1 MLLIL
6 AHENSDFDAVAAQL
20 AAHKLYPA
28 GTPLLARRVNRNVR
42 QFLNL
47 YWDYLPFLRPS
58 EWRRRRVESILLV
71 DTQNVPGVRGV
82 RDHTPVTIIDHHVP
96 AGTIPPGSHHIESL
110 GATTTILVEMLQ
122 AAGLALSSIE
132 ATLLLLGIYED
143 SGSLTYD
150 TTTPRD
156 VRATAWLLEQQAQL
170 AIVRRFLEI
179 PLSADQQELYQRLQ
193 QGVEWLRPEGQTIA
207 IATATVADEFE
218 EEISAVAHRL
228 RDALAPAGL
237 IVLVQIRQNVQMV
250 ARSTVDQLDVA
261 VLARAFG
268 GGGHGRAAAAT
279 IMRLPL
285 AQAVAQVKALLPQ
298 ALKPMV
304 KVSEIMS
311 RGVQTLQTT
320 NIVGQ
325 AAELMQRFGHEGY
338 PVIDPQT
345 GQVAGLLTRRA
356 VDRAMSHKME
366 RTPIRQVMKSGRVVV
381 RPADSIERV
390 QQLMLDEDWGQIP
403 VVMGDEGPDQ
413 LVGIVT
419 RTDLLRLL
427 SRPGRSGPDSDHR
440 DLLAEQLSPALWDMV
455 QQVSQVASENNI
467 PLYFVGGLV
476 RDLLLGKGPT
486 DLDMVVEGD
495 AIALAKRL
503 QERFGGQLRSHSRFG
518 TAAWRLE
525 PAVWQAIAPTADLSQ
540 VPASI
545 DFITART
552 EFYTQPTALPEVERS
567 SIKLD
572 LHRRDFTINTLA
584 IRLDGAHLG
593 QMLDFYGG
601 RRDLTQGV
609 IRVLHSLSFIDD
621 PTRMLR
627 AVRFEQ
633 RLGFAIE
640 PRTAELIGEA
650 LPLLERVTGERL
662 KHELQLMLLEARPS
676 PILHRLAELGVLAH
690 IHPALVWPPAGDEWF
705 SRLPIILSR
714 PGWTDGLQGESP
726 ASVYFALWLAPLSPT
741 IQIEVMDRLKVR
753 KSTREEVKG
762 VEVMA
767 EILAGFPA
775 GATPGFVEKALRPFA
790 LKTRILLASRVIAGD
805 VTPAGAYL
813 DQYVGHW
820 RQVKPILDGNALRS
834 AGLKPGPNFATI
846 LDQLLAARL
855 DGQIHSEAD
864 EWALV
869 NSQINTPA
877 SALLPSLSGRIC

>member
-6 AHENSDFDAVAAQL
+6 SHENSDFDAVAAQL
-20 AAHKLYPA
+20 AAFKLYPA

-47 YWDYLPFLRPS
+47 YWDYLPFLRPG
-58 EWRRRRVESILLV
+58 EWRRKRVESILLV
-71 DTQNVPGVRGV
+71 DTQSVPGVRGV
-82 RDHTPVTIIDHHVP
+82 RDKTPLTIIDHHTP
-96 AGTIPPGSHHIESL
+96 AGNLPPASHHIEPL

-143 SGSLTYD
+143 TGSLTYD
-150 TTTPRD
+150 TTTARD
-156 VRATAWLLEQQAQL
+156 ARAAAWLLEQQAQL
-170 AIVRRFLEI
+170 SIARRFLEI
-179 PLSADQQELYQRLQ
+179 PLSAGQQALYQRLQ

-207 IATATVADEFE
+207 IAAATVADDFE

-250 ARSTVDQLDVA
+250 ARSTIDQLDVS

-279 IMRLPL
+279 MMHLPL
-285 AQAVAQVKALLPQ
+285 TQAVAQVKALLPQ
-298 ALKPMV
+298 ALKPTV
-304 KVSEIMS
+304 KVAEIMS
-311 RGVQTLQTT
+311 RGVQTLHTANT
-320 NIVGQ
+320 VAQ
-325 AAELMQRFGHEGY
+325 AAQQMQRFGHEGY

-345 GQVAGLLTRRA
+345 GRVVGLLTRRA
-356 VDRAMSHKME
+356 VDRALSHKME

-381 RPADSIERV
+381 RPADSIELV

-403 VVMGDEGPDQ
+403 VVAGEEGEDL

-427 SRPGRSGPDSDHR
+427 SRPGRSQPDIDHR
-440 DLLAEQLSPALWDMV
+440 DLLAEYLSPALWRLV
-455 QQVSQVASENNI
+455 QQVSQVASETNT

-495 AIALAKRL
+495 GIMLAKRL
-503 QERFGGQLRSHSRFG
+503 QERFGGRLRSHSRFG
-518 TAAWRLE
+518 TAVWRLE
-525 PAVWQAIAPTADLSQ
+525 PAVWETIAQPVNLND
-540 VPASI
+540 VPESV

-552 EFYTQPTALPEVERS
+552 EFYTQPTALPEVERG

-584 IRLDGAHLG
+584 IRLDGAYLG

-601 RRDLTQGV
+601 RRDLGQGL

-621 PTRMLR
+621 PTRILR
-627 AVRFEQ
+627 AARFEQ

-640 PRTAELIGEA
+640 PRTAELIAEA

-662 KHELQLMLLEARPS
+662 KHELQLILLEAKPV
-676 PILHRLAELGVLAH
+676 PILHRLAELGVLTH
-690 IHPALVWPPAGDEWF
+690 IHPAFVWSPAGDEWF
-705 SRLPIILSR
+705 NRLPMVLSR
-714 PGWTDGLQGESP
+714 PGWEDALQGESP
-726 ASVYFALWLAPLSPT
+726 ASVYFALWLAPFPPT
-741 IQIEVMDRLKVR
+741 IQTEVMERLKVR
-753 KSTREEVKG
+753 KSTREEVQG
-762 VEVMA
+762 VVHLA
-767 EILAGFPA
+767 DILAGFPA
-775 GATPGFVEKALRPFA
+775 GAAPSLVEKALRSFA
-790 LKTRILLASRVIAGD
+790 NKSRILLAGRVMVGD
-805 VTPAGAYL
+805 GVPAGTYL
-813 DQYVGHW
+813 DQYVSHW
-820 RQVKPILDGNALRS
+820 RQVKPVIDGDALRQF
-834 AGLKPGPNFATI
+834 GLKPGPYFATL
-846 LDQLLAARL
+846 LDHLLSGRL
-855 DGQIHSEAD
+855 DGQINSEAD

-869 NSQINTPA
+869 NSKTNQLNFGGAPPPT
-877 SALLPSLSGRIC
+877 

>member
-1 MLLIL
+1 MLIL
-6 AHENSDFDAVAAQL
+6 SHENSDFDAVAAQL
-20 AAHKLYPA
+20 AAFKLYPA

-58 EWRRRRVESILLV
+58 EWRRKRVESILLV
-71 DTQNVPGVRGV
+71 DTQSGPGVRGV
-82 RDHTPVTIIDHHVP
+82 RDKTPLTIIDHHAP
-96 AGTIPPGSHHIESL
+96 AGDLPAGSHHIEPL

-143 SGSLTYD
+143 TGSLTYD
-150 TTTPRD
+150 TTTARD
-156 VRATAWLLEQQAQL
+156 ARAAAWLLEQQAQL
-170 AIVRRFLEI
+170 AIARRFLEI
-179 PLSADQQELYQRLQ
+179 PLSAGQQALYQRLQ

-207 IATATVADEFE
+207 IAVATVADDFE

-237 IVLVQIRQNVQMV
+237 IVLVQIRHNVQLV
-250 ARSTVDQLDVA
+250 ARSTIDQLDVS

-279 IMRLPL
+279 IMHLPL
-285 AQAVAQVKALLPQ
+285 SQALAQVKELLPK
-298 ALKPMV
+298 ALKPTV
-304 KVSEIMS
+304 KVAEIMS
-311 RGVQTLQTT
+311 RGVQTLHTANT
-320 NIVGQ
+320 VAQ
-325 AAELMQRFGHEGY
+325 AAQQMQRFGHEGY

-345 GQVAGLLTRRA
+345 GRVAGLLTRRA
-356 VDRAMSHKME
+356 VDRALSHKME
-366 RTPIRQVMKSGRVVV
+366 RTPIRQVMKVGRVVV
-381 RPADSIERV
+381 RPGDSIERV

-403 VVMGDEGPDQ
+403 VVAGDEGPDQ

-427 SRPGRSGPDSDHR
+427 SRPGRSQPDSDHR
-440 DLLAEQLSPALWDMV
+440 DLLAEGLSPALWHLV
-455 QQVSQVASENNI
+455 QQVSQVASETNT

-476 RDLLLGKGPT
+476 RDLLLGKGST

-495 AIALAKRL
+495 GITLAKRL
-503 QERFGGQLRSHSRFG
+503 QERFGGRLRSHSRFG
-518 TAAWRLE
+518 TAVWRLE
-525 PAVWQAIAPTADLSQ
+525 PAVWQAIAPTVSLND
-540 VPASI
+540 VPESI

-584 IRLDGAHLG
+584 VRLDGAYLG

-601 RRDLTQGV
+601 RRDLGQGL

-621 PTRMLR
+621 PTRILR
-627 AVRFEQ
+627 AARFEQ

-662 KHELQLMLLEARPS
+662 KHELQLILLEAKPV
-676 PILHRLAELGVLAH
+676 PILHRLAELGVLTH
-690 IHPALVWPPAGDEWF
+690 IHPALVWSPAGDEWF
-705 SRLPIILSR
+705 NRLPMILSR
-714 PGWTDGLQGESP
+714 PGWEDALQGESP

-741 IQIEVMDRLKVR
+741 IQTEVMERLKVR
-753 KSTREEVKG
+753 KSTRDEVQG
-762 VEVMA
+762 VVHLA
-767 EILAGFPA
+767 EILAAFPA
-775 GATPGFVEKALRPFA
+775 GAAPSLVEKSLRPFA
-790 LKTRILLASRVIAGD
+790 NKSRILLAGRVMVGDGVPAGD
-805 VTPAGAYL
+805 YL
-813 DQYVGHW
+813 DQYISHW
-820 RQVKPILDGNALRS
+820 RQVKPAIDGDALRQF
-834 AGLKPGPNFATI
+834 GLKPGPHFATL
-846 LDQLLAARL
+846 LDQLLSGRL
-855 DGQIHSEAD
+855 DGQINSEAD

-869 NSQINTPA
+869 KELT
-877 SALLPSLSGRIC
+877 GF